1 MSRKALL
8 LFLATGLAW
17 GVPYFFIQIAL
28 EDFSSYSIIF
38 IRVLIGAAIMVPLA
52 LNSGALKIALKH
64 WQWVLFFAVMEMVI
78 PWWLITE
85 AGRHISSGLT
95 ALLIATVPMF
105 GVVVASLL
113 GDKSIRNPKTLIGM
127 VVGFAGVVALVG
139 IDSFQGIVDPI
150 WVGAVILGSIGYAIA
165 PAVIA
170 YKIGFVPTT
179 GVISLSMVFVVIA
192 YSVPAVIQLPQ
203 EITNVPSLDS
213 WLALLGLGAIC
224 SALAFVLFFALIKE
238 IGAPRATLIV
248 YINTLVALLLGVVF
262 LSEPITPGLL
272 IGLPLVL
279 IGSWLA
285 GQKYEAKQPAAS

>member
-1 MSRKALL
+1 M
-8 LFLATGLAW
+8 
-17 GVPYFFIQIAL
+17 PYFFIQIAL

-64 WQWVLFFAVMEMVI
+64 WKWVLFFAVMEMVI

-139 IDSFQGIVDPI
+139 IDSIQGIVDPI

-179 GVISLSMVFVVIA
+179 GVISLSMVFVAIA
-192 YSVPAVIQLPQ
+192 YLVPAITQLPL
-203 EITNVPSLDS
+203 EIANTPSVDS

-279 IGSWLA
+279 VGSWLA

>member
-17 GVPYFFIQIAL
+17 GIPYYFIQIAL

-52 LNSGALKIALKH
+52 LNSGALKLALKH
-64 WQWVLFFAVMEMVI
+64 WKWVLFFAVMEMII
-78 PWWLITE
+78 PWWFITE

-105 GVVVASLL
+105 GVVVASLV
-113 GDKSIRNPKTLIGM
+113 GDKTIRNPKTLFGM
-127 VVGFAGVVALVG
+127 LIGFAGVVALVG
-139 IDSFQGIVDPI
+139 IDSLQGIIDPI
-150 WVGAVILGSIGYAIA
+150 WVGAVILASIGYAVA
-165 PAVIA
+165 PAVIS

-179 GVISLSMVFVVIA
+179 GVISLSMVFVGMA
-192 YSVPAVIQLPQ
+192 YLVPALTQLPQ
-203 EITNVPSLDS
+203 EIANVPSLNS

-224 SALAFVLFFALIKE
+224 SALAFMLFFALIRE
-238 IGAPRATLIV
+238 IGAARSTLIV

-285 GQKYEAKQPAAS
+285 GQKHEAKQPAVS

>member
-1 MSRKALL
+1 MPRKALL
-8 LFLATGLAW
+8 LFLGTGLAW
-17 GVPYFFIQIAL
+17 GLPYFFIQIAL

-139 IDSFQGIVDPI
+139 IDSIQGIVDPI

-179 GVISLSMVFVVIA
+179 GVISLSMVFVAIA
-192 YSVPAVIQLPQ
+192 YLVPAVTQLPQ
-203 EITNVPSLDS
+203 EIVNVPSLDS

>member
-1 MSRKALL
+1 
-8 LFLATGLAW
+8 
-17 GVPYFFIQIAL
+17 
-28 EDFSSYSIIF
+28 
-38 IRVLIGAAIMVPLA
+38 
-52 LNSGALKIALKH
+52 
-64 WQWVLFFAVMEMVI
+64 MEMVI
-78 PWWLITE
+78 PWWFITE

-105 GVVVASLL
+105 GVVVASLI

-127 VVGFAGVVALVG
+127 AVGFAGVVALVG
-139 IDSFQGIVDPI
+139 IDSLQGAVDPI
-150 WVGAVILGSIGYAIA
+150 WVGAVILASICYAVA

-179 GVISLSMVFVVIA
+179 GVISLSMVFVGIA
-192 YSVPAVIQLPQ
+192 YLIPAMTQLPQ
-203 EITNVPSLDS
+203 EIANVPSLNS

-224 SALAFVLFFALIKE
+224 SALAFVLFFALIKD
-238 IGAPRATLIV
+238 IGAARATLIV
-248 YINTLVALLLGVVF
+248 YINTLVALLLGVLF

-285 GQKYEAKQPAAS
+285 GQKYEAKQPTAI

>member
-17 GVPYFFIQIAL
+17 GLPYFFIQIAL

-64 WQWVLFFAVMEMVI
+64 WKWVLFFAVMEMVI

-127 VVGFAGVVALVG
+127 FVGFAGVVALVG
-139 IDSFQGIVDPI
+139 IDSIQGIVDPI

-179 GVISLSMVFVVIA
+179 GVISLSMVFVAIA
-192 YSVPAVIQLPQ
+192 YLVPAVTQLPQ
-203 EITNVPSLDS
+203 EIVNVPSLDS

-238 IGAPRATLIV
+238 IGAARATLIV

>member
-17 GVPYFFIQIAL
+17 GIPYFFIQIAL

-139 IDSFQGIVDPI
+139 IDSIQGIVDPI

-179 GVISLSMVFVVIA
+179 GVISLSMVFVAIA
-192 YSVPAVIQLPQ
+192 YLVPAITQLPL
-203 EITNVPSLDS
+203 EIANTPSVDS

-279 IGSWLA
+279 VGSWLA

>member
-17 GVPYFFIQIAL
+17 GLPYFFIQIAL

-52 LNSGALKIALKH
+52 LNTGALRIALKH
-64 WQWVLFFAVMEMVI
+64 WKWVLFFAVMEMVI

-105 GVVVASLL
+105 GVVVASAL

-139 IDSFQGIVDPI
+139 IDSFQGVVNPV

-179 GVISLSMVFVVIA
+179 GVVSLSMVFVGLA
-192 YSVPAVIQLPQ
+192 YLIPAMTQLPQ
-203 EITNVPSLDS
+203 EITKVPSADS

-224 SALAFVLFFALIKE
+224 SALAFVLFFSLIKE
-238 IGAPRATLIV
+238 IGAARATLIV

>member
-8 LFLATGLAW
+8 LFLGTGLAW
-17 GVPYFFIQIAL
+17 GLPYFFIQIAL

-64 WQWVLFFAVMEMVI
+64 WRWVLFFAVMEMVI

-139 IDSFQGIVDPI
+139 IDSIQGIVDPI

-179 GVISLSMVFVVIA
+179 GVISLSMVFVAMA
-192 YSVPAVIQLPQ
+192 YLIPAVMQLPL
-203 EITNVPSLDS
+203 EIANTPSLDS

-279 IGSWLA
+279 VGSWLA

>member
-17 GVPYFFIQIAL
+17 GIPYFFIQIAL

-52 LNSGALKIALKH
+52 LNSGALKLALKH
-64 WQWVLFFAVMEMVI
+64 WKWVLFFAVMEMII
-78 PWWLITE
+78 PWWFITE

-95 ALLIATVPMF
+95 ALLIATVPLF
-105 GVVVASLL
+105 GVVVASLV
-113 GDKSIRNPKTLIGM
+113 GDKTIRNPKTLFGM
-127 VVGFAGVVALVG
+127 LIGFAGVVALVG
-139 IDSFQGIVDPI
+139 IDSLQGIIDPI
-150 WVGAVILGSIGYAIA
+150 WVGAVILASVGYAVA
-165 PAVIA
+165 PAVIS

-179 GVISLSMVFVVIA
+179 GVISLSMVFVGMA
-192 YSVPAVIQLPQ
+192 YLVPALTQLPQ
-203 EITNVPSLDS
+203 EIANVPSLNS

-224 SALAFVLFFALIKE
+224 SALAFMLFFALIRE
-238 IGAPRATLIV
+238 IGAARSTLIV

-285 GQKYEAKQPAAS
+285 GQKYEAKQPAVS

>member
-17 GVPYFFIQIAL
+17 GIPYFLIQIAL

-52 LNSGALKIALKH
+52 LNSGALKLALKH
-64 WQWVLFFAVMEMVI
+64 WKWVLFFAVMEMII
-78 PWWLITE
+78 PWWFITE

-105 GVVVASLL
+105 GVVVASLV
-113 GDKSIRNPKTLIGM
+113 GDKTIRNPKTLFGM
-127 VVGFAGVVALVG
+127 LIGFAGVVALVG
-139 IDSFQGIVDPI
+139 IDSLQGIIDPI
-150 WVGAVILGSIGYAIA
+150 WVGAVILASIGYAVA
-165 PAVIA
+165 PAVIS

-179 GVISLSMVFVVIA
+179 GVISLSMVFVGMA
-192 YSVPAVIQLPQ
+192 YLVPALTQLPQ
-203 EITNVPSLDS
+203 EIANVPSLNS

-224 SALAFVLFFALIKE
+224 SALAFMLFFALIRE
-238 IGAPRATLIV
+238 IGAARSTLIV

-285 GQKYEAKQPAAS
+285 GQKHEAKQPAVS

>member
-17 GVPYFFIQIAL
+17 GLPYFFIQIAL

-52 LNSGALKIALKH
+52 LNSGALQIALKH
-64 WQWVLFFAVMEMVI
+64 WKWVLFFAAMEMVI

-139 IDSFQGIVDPI
+139 IDSIQGIVDPI

-179 GVISLSMVFVVIA
+179 GVISLSMVFVAIA
-192 YSVPAVIQLPQ
+192 YLVPAITQLPL
-203 EITNVPSLDS
+203 EIANTPSVDS

-279 IGSWLA
+279 VGSWLA

>member
-1 MSRKALL
+1 
-8 LFLATGLAW
+8 
-17 GVPYFFIQIAL
+17 
-28 EDFSSYSIIF
+28 
-38 IRVLIGAAIMVPLA
+38 VLIGAAIMVPLA
-52 LNSGALKIALKH
+52 LQSGALKLALKH
-64 WQWVLFFAVMEMVI
+64 WKWVLFFAVMEMVI

-113 GDKSIRNPKTLIGM
+113 GDKLIRNPKTLFGM

-139 IDSFQGIVDPI
+139 IDSFEGVVDPI
-150 WVGAVILGSIGYAIA
+150 WVGAVILGAIGYAIA
-165 PAVIA
+165 PAVIS

-179 GVISLSMVFVVIA
+179 GVISLSMVFVGIA
-192 YSVPAVIQLPQ
+192 YLIPAMTQLPQ
-203 EITNVPSLDS
+203 EIVNVPSLDS

-238 IGAPRATLIV
+238 IGAARATLIV

-285 GQKYEAKQPAAS
+285 GQKYQTKQPAAS

>member
-17 GVPYFFIQIAL
+17 GLPYFFIKIAI

-52 LNSGALKIALKH
+52 LNSGALKIALRH
-64 WQWVLFFAVMEMVI
+64 WKWVLFFAVMEMAI

-85 AGRHISSGLT
+85 AGRHIDSGLT

-165 PAVIA
+165 PAVIS

-179 GVISLSMVFVVIA
+179 GVISLSMVFVGIA
-192 YSVPAVIQLPQ
+192 YLIPAITQLPQ
-203 EITNVPSLDS
+203 EITNVPSLES

-248 YINTLVALLLGVVF
+248 YINTLVALLLGAVF

-272 IGLPLVL
+272 VGLPLVL

>member
-17 GVPYFFIQIAL
+17 GIPYFFIQIAL

-64 WQWVLFFAVMEMVI
+64 WKWVLFFAVIEMII
-78 PWWLITE
+78 PWWFITE
-85 AGRHISSGLT
+85 AGKHISSGLT

-105 GVVVASLL
+105 GVVVASLV
-113 GDKSIRNPKTLIGM
+113 GDKTIRNPKTLFGM
-127 VVGFAGVVALVG
+127 AIGFAGVVGLVG
-139 IDSFQGIVDPI
+139 IDSLQGIIDPI
-150 WVGAVILGSIGYAIA
+150 WVGAVILAAIGYAVA

-179 GVISLSMVFVVIA
+179 GVISLSMVFVGMA
-192 YSVPAVIQLPQ
+192 YLVPALTQLPQ
-203 EITNVPSLDS
+203 EIANVPSLNS
-213 WLALLGLGAIC
+213 WLALAGLGAIC
-224 SALAFVLFFALIKE
+224 SALAFVLFFALIRE
-238 IGAPRATLIV
+238 IGAARSTLIV

-262 LSEPITPGLL
+262 LNEPITPGLL

-285 GQKYEAKQPAAS
+285 GQKYQAKQPTAS

>member
-1 MSRKALL
+1 
-8 LFLATGLAW
+8 
-17 GVPYFFIQIAL
+17 
-28 EDFSSYSIIF
+28 
-38 IRVLIGAAIMVPLA
+38 MVPLA
-52 LNSGALKIALKH
+52 LNSGALKIAIKH
-64 WQWVLFFAVMEMVI
+64 WKWVLFFAVMEMVI

-85 AGRHISSGLT
+85 AGKHISSGLT

-105 GVVVASLL
+105 GVVVASVL
-113 GDKSIRNPKTLIGM
+113 GDKSIRNPKTLVGM

-139 IDSFQGIVDPI
+139 IDSFQGIVDPV

-165 PAVIA
+165 PAVIS

-179 GVISLSMVFVVIA
+179 GVISLSMVFVGLA
-192 YSVPAVIQLPQ
+192 YLIPAITQLPQ
-203 EITNVPSLDS
+203 EIVNVPSLNS

>member
-1 MSRKALL
+1 M
-8 LFLATGLAW
+8 
-17 GVPYFFIQIAL
+17 
-28 EDFSSYSIIF
+28 
-38 IRVLIGAAIMVPLA
+38 
-52 LNSGALKIALKH
+52 
-64 WQWVLFFAVMEMVI
+64 
-78 PWWLITE
+78 
-85 AGRHISSGLT
+85 
-95 ALLIATVPMF
+95 
-105 GVVVASLL
+105 
-113 GDKSIRNPKTLIGM
+113 
-127 VVGFAGVVALVG
+127 
-139 IDSFQGIVDPI
+139 DPI

-179 GVISLSMVFVVIA
+179 GVISLSMVFVAIA
-192 YSVPAVIQLPQ
+192 YLVPAITQLPL
-203 EITNVPSLDS
+203 EIANTPSVDS

>member
-8 LFLATGLAW
+8 LFLGTGLAW
-17 GVPYFFIQIAL
+17 GLPYFFIQIAL

-113 GDKSIRNPKTLIGM
+113 GDKSIRNPKTLVGM

-179 GVISLSMVFVVIA
+179 GVISLSMVFVAIA
-192 YSVPAVIQLPQ
+192 YLVPAITQLPL
-203 EITNVPSLDS
+203 EIANTPSVDS

-238 IGAPRATLIV
+238 IGAARATLIV

>member
-17 GVPYFFIQIAL
+17 GIPYFFIQIAL

-64 WQWVLFFAVMEMVI
+64 WKWVLFFAVMEMVI
-78 PWWLITE
+78 PWWFITE

-113 GDKSIRNPKTLIGM
+113 GDKSIRNPKTLFGM
-127 VVGFAGVVALVG
+127 IIGFAGVVALVG
-139 IDSFQGIVDPI
+139 IDSLQGVIDPI

-170 YKIGFVPTT
+170 HKIGFVPTT
-179 GVISLSMVFVVIA
+179 GVISLSMVFVGIA
-192 YSVPAVIQLPQ
+192 YLVPAMTQLPQ
-203 EITNVPSLDS
+203 EIANIPSLDS

-224 SALAFVLFFALIKE
+224 SALAFVLFFSLIKE
-238 IGAPRATLIV
+238 IGAARATLIV

>member
-17 GVPYFFIQIAL
+17 GIPYFFIQIAL

-64 WQWVLFFAVMEMVI
+64 WKWVLFFAVIEMII
-78 PWWLITE
+78 PWWFITE
-85 AGRHISSGLT
+85 AGKHISSGLT

-105 GVVVASLL
+105 GVVVASLV
-113 GDKSIRNPKTLIGM
+113 GDKTIRNPKTLFGM
-127 VVGFAGVVALVG
+127 AIGFAGVVGLVG
-139 IDSFQGIVDPI
+139 IDSLQGIIDPI
-150 WVGAVILGSIGYAIA
+150 WVGAVILAAIGYAVA

-179 GVISLSMVFVVIA
+179 GVISLSMVFVGMA
-192 YSVPAVIQLPQ
+192 YLVPALTQLPQ
-203 EITNVPSLDS
+203 EIANVPSLNS
-213 WLALLGLGAIC
+213 WLALAGLGAIC

-238 IGAPRATLIV
+238 IGAARSTLIV

-262 LSEPITPGLL
+262 LNEPITPGLI

-285 GQKYEAKQPAAS
+285 GQKYQAKQPTAS

>member
-17 GVPYFFIQIAL
+17 GLPYFFIQIAL

-38 IRVLIGAAIMVPLA
+38 IRVLIGAVIMVPLA
-52 LNSGALKIALKH
+52 LKSGALKIALKH
-64 WQWVLFFAVMEMVI
+64 WQWVLFFAVMEMVV

-139 IDSFQGIVDPI
+139 IDSLQGIVDPI

-179 GVISLSMVFVVIA
+179 GVISLSMVFVAIA
-192 YSVPAVIQLPQ
+192 YLVPAVTQLPQ
-203 EITNVPSLDS
+203 EIVNAPSLDS

>member
-17 GVPYFFIQIAL
+17 GIPYFFIQIAL

-64 WQWVLFFAVMEMVI
+64 WKWVLFFAVIEMII
-78 PWWLITE
+78 PWWFITE
-85 AGRHISSGLT
+85 AGKHISSGLT

-105 GVVVASLL
+105 GVVVASLV
-113 GDKSIRNPKTLIGM
+113 GDKTIRNPKTLFGM
-127 VVGFAGVVALVG
+127 AIGFAGVVGLVG
-139 IDSFQGIVDPI
+139 IDSLQGIIDPI
-150 WVGAVILGSIGYAIA
+150 WVGAVILAAIGYAVA

-179 GVISLSMVFVVIA
+179 GVISLSMVFVGMA
-192 YSVPAVIQLPQ
+192 YLVPALTQLPQ
-203 EITNVPSLDS
+203 EIANVPSLNS
-213 WLALLGLGAIC
+213 WLALVGLGAIC
-224 SALAFVLFFALIKE
+224 SALAFMLFFALIKE
-238 IGAPRATLIV
+238 IGAARSTLIV
-248 YINTLVALLLGVVF
+248 YINTLVALLLGAVF

-285 GQKYEAKQPAAS
+285 GQKYEAKQPAVS

>member
-1 MSRKALL
+1 
-8 LFLATGLAW
+8 
-17 GVPYFFIQIAL
+17 
-28 EDFSSYSIIF
+28 
-38 IRVLIGAAIMVPLA
+38 MVPLA

-139 IDSFQGIVDPI
+139 IDSIQGIVDPI

-179 GVISLSMVFVVIA
+179 GVISLSMVFVAIA
-192 YSVPAVIQLPQ
+192 YLVPAVTQLPQ
-203 EITNVPSLDS
+203 EIVNVPSLDS

>member
-17 GVPYFFIQIAL
+17 GIPYFFIQIAL

-52 LNSGALKIALKH
+52 INTGALKIALKH
-64 WQWVLFFAVMEMVI
+64 WKWVLFFAVMEMVI
-78 PWWLITE
+78 PWWFITE
-85 AGRHISSGLT
+85 AGKHISSGLT
-95 ALLIATVPMF
+95 ALLIATVPIF
-105 GVVVASLL
+105 GVVVARLL
-113 GDKSIRNPKTLIGM
+113 GDKSVRNPKTLFGM

-150 WVGAVILGSIGYAIA
+150 WVGAVILGAIGYAIA

-179 GVISLSMVFVVIA
+179 GVISLSMVFVGIA
-192 YSVPAVIQLPQ
+192 YLIPAMTQLPQ
-203 EITNVPSLDS
+203 EIINVPSLDS
-213 WLALLGLGAIC
+213 WLALLGLGAVC
-224 SALAFVLFFALIKE
+224 SALAFVMFFALIRE
-238 IGAPRATLIV
+238 IGAARATLIV

-285 GQKYEAKQPAAS
+285 GQKYEAKQPTAS

>member
-17 GVPYFFIQIAL
+17 GLPYFFIQIAL

-64 WQWVLFFAVMEMVI
+64 WKWVLFFAVMEMVI

-113 GDKSIRNPKTLIGM
+113 GDKSIRNPKTLVGM

-192 YSVPAVIQLPQ
+192 YSIPAVIQLPQ
-203 EITNVPSLDS
+203 EIANVPSLDS

-238 IGAPRATLIV
+238 IGAARATLIV

>member
-8 LFLATGLAW
+8 LFLGTGLAW
-17 GVPYFFIQIAL
+17 GLPYFFIQIAL

-38 IRVLIGAAIMVPLA
+38 IRVLIGAVIMVPLA

-105 GVVVASLL
+105 GVVVANLL

-139 IDSFQGIVDPI
+139 IDSIQGIVDPI

-179 GVISLSMVFVVIA
+179 GVISLSMVFVAIA
-192 YSVPAVIQLPQ
+192 YLVPAITQLPL
-203 EITNVPSLDS
+203 EIANTPSVDS

-238 IGAPRATLIV
+238 IGAARATLIV

>member
-17 GVPYFFIQIAL
+17 GIPYFFIQIAL

-64 WQWVLFFAVMEMVI
+64 WKWVLFFAVMEMVI
-78 PWWLITE
+78 PWWFITE
-85 AGRHISSGLT
+85 AGKHISSGLT

-105 GVVVASLL
+105 GVVVAGLV
-113 GDKSIRNPKTLIGM
+113 GDKSIRNPKTLFG
-127 VVGFAGVVALVG
+127 VVIGFAGVVALVG
-139 IDSFQGIVDPI
+139 IDSLQGAIDPI
-150 WVGAVILGSIGYAIA
+150 WVGAVILAAIGYAVA

-179 GVISLSMVFVVIA
+179 GVISLSMVFVAAA
-192 YSVPAVIQLPQ
+192 YMIPAVTLLPQ
-203 EITNVPSLDS
+203 EIAAAPGLDS

-224 SALAFVLFFALIKE
+224 SALAFVMFFALIKE
-238 IGAPRATLIV
+238 IGAARSTLIV

-285 GQKYEAKQPAAS
+285 GQKYEAKQPSVS

>member
-17 GVPYFFIQIAL
+17 GLPYFFIQIAL

-113 GDKSIRNPKTLIGM
+113 GDQSIRNPKTLIGM

-165 PAVIA
+165 PAVIS

-179 GVISLSMVFVVIA
+179 GVISLSMVFVAIA
-192 YSVPAVIQLPQ
+192 YLVPAVTQLPQ
-203 EITNVPSLDS
+203 EIANTPSFES

>member
-17 GVPYFFIQIAL
+17 GIPYFFIQIAL

-52 LNSGALKIALKH
+52 LNSGALKLALKH
-64 WQWVLFFAVMEMVI
+64 WKWVLFFAVIEMII
-78 PWWLITE
+78 PWWFITE
-85 AGRHISSGLT
+85 AGKHISSGLT

-105 GVVVASLL
+105 GVVVASLV
-113 GDKSIRNPKTLIGM
+113 GDKTIRNPKTLFGM
-127 VVGFAGVVALVG
+127 LIGFAGVVALVG
-139 IDSFQGIVDPI
+139 IDSLQGIIDPI
-150 WVGAVILGSIGYAIA
+150 WVGAVILASVGYAVA
-165 PAVIA
+165 PAVIS

-179 GVISLSMVFVVIA
+179 GVISLSMVFVGMA
-192 YSVPAVIQLPQ
+192 YLVPALTQLPQ
-203 EITNVPSLDS
+203 EIANVPSLNS

-224 SALAFVLFFALIKE
+224 SALAFMLFFALIRE
-238 IGAPRATLIV
+238 IGAARSTLIV

-285 GQKYEAKQPAAS
+285 GQKYEAKQPAVS

>member
-8 LFLATGLAW
+8 LFLATGVAW
-17 GVPYFFIQIAL
+17 GLPYFFIQIAL

-38 IRVLIGAAIMVPLA
+38 TRVLIGAAIMIPLA
-52 LNSGALKIALKH
+52 LNSGALKIAHKH
-64 WQWVLFFAVMEMVI
+64 WKWVLFFAVMEMVI

-95 ALLIATVPMF
+95 ALVIATVPMF

-113 GDKSIRNPKTLIGM
+113 GDKSVRHPKTLIGM

-139 IDSFQGIVDPI
+139 IDSLQGIVDPI
-150 WVGAVILGSIGYAIA
+150 WVGAVILGAVGYAIA
-165 PAVIA
+165 PAVIS

-179 GVISLSMVFVVIA
+179 GVISLSMVFVGIVYLI
-192 YSVPAVIQLPQ
+192 PAMTQLPQ
-203 EITNVPSLDS
+203 EITNVPTWDS
-213 WLALLGLGAIC
+213 WLALIGLGAIC

-238 IGAPRATLIV
+238 IGAARATLIV
-248 YINTLVALLLGVVF
+248 YINTLVALLLGVLF

-285 GQKYEAKQPAAS
+285 GKKYEVKQPTAS

>member
-8 LFLATGLAW
+8 LFLGTGLAW
-17 GVPYFFIQIAL
+17 GLPYFFIQIAL

-113 GDKSIRNPKTLIGM
+113 GDKSIRNPKTLIVM

-165 PAVIA
+165 PAVIS

-179 GVISLSMVFVVIA
+179 GVISLSMVFVAIA
-192 YSVPAVIQLPQ
+192 YLVPAITQLPL
-203 EITNVPSLDS
+203 EIANTPSFES

-285 GQKYEAKQPAAS
+285 GQKYVAKQPAAS

>member
-8 LFLATGLAW
+8 LFLATGVAW
-17 GVPYFFIQIAL
+17 GLPYFFIKIAL

-52 LNSGALKIALKH
+52 LSSGALKIALKH
-64 WQWVLFFAVMEMVI
+64 WKWVLFFAVMEMVI

-85 AGRHISSGLT
+85 AGRHITSGLT
-95 ALLIATVPMF
+95 ALLIATVPIF

-127 VVGFAGVVALVG
+127 VIGFAGVVALVG
-139 IDSFQGIVDPI
+139 IDSFQGVVDPI

-179 GVISLSMVFVVIA
+179 GVISLSMVFVGIA
-192 YSVPAVIQLPQ
+192 YLIPAMTQLPQ
-203 EITNVPSLDS
+203 EIVNVPSLDS
-213 WLALLGLGAIC
+213 WLALIGLGAVC

-238 IGAPRATLIV
+238 IGAARATLIV
-248 YINTLVALLLGVVF
+248 YINTLVALLLGVLF

-285 GQKYEAKQPAAS
+285 GQKYEAKQPTAS

>member
-17 GVPYFFIQIAL
+17 GLPYFFIQIAL

-64 WQWVLFFAVMEMVI
+64 WKWVLFFAVMEMVI

-105 GVVVASLL
+105 GVVVASAL

-139 IDSFQGIVDPI
+139 IDSFQGIVNPI

-179 GVISLSMVFVVIA
+179 GVISLSMVFVGLA
-192 YSVPAVIQLPQ
+192 YLVPAMTQLPQ
-203 EITNVPSLDS
+203 EIVKVPSLDS

-238 IGAPRATLIV
+238 IGAARATLSV
-248 YINTLVALLLGVVF
+248 YLNTLVALLLGVVF

-285 GQKYEAKQPAAS
+285 GQKHEAKQPAAS

>member
-1 MSRKALL
+1 MSRRALL

-17 GVPYFFIQIAL
+17 GLPYFFIQIAL

-64 WQWVLFFAVMEMVI
+64 WKWVLFFAVMEMVI

-105 GVVVASLL
+105 GVVVASAL
-113 GDKSIRNPKTLIGM
+113 GDKSIRHPKTLIGM
-127 VVGFAGVVALVG
+127 VIGFAGVLALVG
-139 IDSFQGIVDPI
+139 IDSLQGTVDPI
-150 WVGAVILGSIGYAIA
+150 WVAAVILAAIGYALA
-165 PAVIA
+165 PAVIS

-179 GVISLSMVFVVIA
+179 GVVSLSMVFVAIA
-192 YSVPAVIQLPQ
+192 YLIPAMTQLPS
-203 EITNVPSLDS
+203 EIADVPSWES
-213 WLALLGLGAIC
+213 WAALLGLGAIC
-224 SALAFVLFFALIKE
+224 SALAFVIFFALIKE
-238 IGAPRATLIV
+238 IGAARATLIV

>member
-17 GVPYFFIQIAL
+17 GIPYFFIQIAL

-52 LNSGALKIALKH
+52 LNSGALKLALKH
-64 WQWVLFFAVMEMVI
+64 WKWVLFFAVMEMII
-78 PWWLITE
+78 PWWFITE

-105 GVVVASLL
+105 GVVVASLV
-113 GDKSIRNPKTLIGM
+113 GDKSIRNPKTLFGM
-127 VVGFAGVVALVG
+127 LIGFAGVVALVG
-139 IDSFQGIVDPI
+139 IDSLQGVIDPI
-150 WVGAVILGSIGYAIA
+150 WVGAVILASIGYAVA
-165 PAVIA
+165 PAVIS

-179 GVISLSMVFVVIA
+179 GVISLSMVFVGMA
-192 YSVPAVIQLPQ
+192 YLVPALTQLPQ
-203 EITNVPSLDS
+203 EIANVPSLNS

-224 SALAFVLFFALIKE
+224 SALAFMLFFALIRE
-238 IGAPRATLIV
+238 IGAARSTLIV

-285 GQKYEAKQPAAS
+285 GQKYEAKQPAVS

>member
-17 GVPYFFIQIAL
+17 GLPYFFIQIAL

-52 LNSGALKIALKH
+52 LNSGALKIAIKH
-64 WQWVLFFAVMEMVI
+64 WKWVLFFAVMEMVI

-85 AGRHISSGLT
+85 AGKHISSGLT

-105 GVVVASLL
+105 GVVVASVL
-113 GDKSIRNPKTLIGM
+113 GDKSIRNPKTLVGM

-139 IDSFQGIVDPI
+139 IDSFQGIVDPV

-165 PAVIA
+165 PAAIS

-179 GVISLSMVFVVIA
+179 GVISLSMVFVGLA
-192 YSVPAVIQLPQ
+192 YLIPAITQLPQ
-203 EITNVPSLDS
+203 EIVNVPSLNS

>member
-17 GVPYFFIQIAL
+17 GIPYFFIQIAL

-64 WQWVLFFAVMEMVI
+64 WKWVLFFAVIEMII
-78 PWWLITE
+78 PWWFITE
-85 AGRHISSGLT
+85 AGKHISSGLT

-105 GVVVASLL
+105 GVVVASLV
-113 GDKSIRNPKTLIGM
+113 GDKTIRNPKTLFGM
-127 VVGFAGVVALVG
+127 LIGFAGVVALVG
-139 IDSFQGIVDPI
+139 IDSLQGIIDPI
-150 WVGAVILGSIGYAIA
+150 WVGAVILASVGYAVA
-165 PAVIA
+165 PAVIS

-179 GVISLSMVFVVIA
+179 GVISLSMVFVGMA
-192 YSVPAVIQLPQ
+192 YLVPALTQLPQ
-203 EITNVPSLDS
+203 EIANVPSLNS

-224 SALAFVLFFALIKE
+224 SALAFMLFFALIRE
-238 IGAPRATLIV
+238 IGAARSTLIV

-285 GQKYEAKQPAAS
+285 GQKYEAKQPAVS

>member
-17 GVPYFFIQIAL
+17 GIPYFFIQIAL

-64 WQWVLFFAVMEMVI
+64 WKWVLFFAVIEMII
-78 PWWLITE
+78 PWWFITE
-85 AGRHISSGLT
+85 AGKHISSGLT

-105 GVVVASLL
+105 GVVVASLV
-113 GDKSIRNPKTLIGM
+113 GDKTIRNPKTLFGM
-127 VVGFAGVVALVG
+127 AIGFAGVVGLVG
-139 IDSFQGIVDPI
+139 IDSLQGIIDPI
-150 WVGAVILGSIGYAIA
+150 WVGAVILAAIGYAVA

-179 GVISLSMVFVVIA
+179 GVISLSMVIVGMA
-192 YSVPAVIQLPQ
+192 YLVPALTQLPQ
-203 EITNVPSLDS
+203 EIANVPSLNS
-213 WLALLGLGAIC
+213 WLALAGLGAIC

-238 IGAPRATLIV
+238 IGAARSTLIV

-262 LSEPITPGLL
+262 LNEPITPGLL

-285 GQKYEAKQPAAS
+285 GQKYQAKQPTAS